1 MQGRTLSTLRNR
13 LAALALMAV
22 GAVSLAQ
29 SAGTV
34 DIVLRDA
41 DLLQATQA
49 LTAQTGL
56 QFVLEPGLNAGK
68 INLSLIGKSPEE
80 AIQYI
85 SKAAGVFAERD
96 ANGVFIIRANRTT
109 AQATAPAPVV
119 RRPLVVRK
127 IKLRHADPE
136 DVYRMVTEG
145 RPAEEVWSRDI
156 ARRFVGFYD
165 PNSSRIG
172 PSTLT
177 VVPGVIPV
185 PTQIDRTF
193 AETSNGIQLPGE
205 AAHQRGAVGGGGGG
219 MGMGGQP
226 GGGFGGGIGGQPGGG
241 GIGGQPGGGGLGG
254 GIGAGGG
261 GVGQLVGGEGF
272 VPEGIEQVSYD
283 PTDNSLVVQGTE
295 EAIRELERIIEQFDI
310 APRQVIVKVEFITTS
325 QSVDRALGID
335 WLYQRGPMIT
345 GNRPGSFARAND
357 PIFLNWS
364 TGNLTTRLRTLLTD
378 GWGRVVNAPLVRTL
392 NNQTATV
399 VSSAQTTIFINN
411 IVSGPGGIIVTPE
424 PTSVTVTSGLSVRP
438 RINGDGTITMMLTP
452 QVQDFGQL
460 RRGPDGQEI
469 PDLLNQAIQVVAR
482 VQNGETIALA
492 GFTRK
497 SDNFS
502 QGRFPILS
510 ELPIIGQLFRGRNQ
524 TQNTSE
530 LIVFVTP
537 TIVEEGLFGL
547 GTP

>member
-1 MQGRTLSTLRNR
+1 MQGRTLSTLRKS
-13 LAALALMAV
+13 AATFALMAV
-22 GAVSLAQ
+22 SVTSLAQ
-29 SAGTV
+29 STATV

-41 DLLQATQA
+41 DLLQATEA

-96 ANGVFIIRANRTT
+96 ANGVFIIRANR
-109 AQATAPAPVV
+109 AAAVEAPTPVI

-127 IKLRHADPE
+127 LRLRHADPE

-177 VVPGVIPV
+177 VVPGVIPA
-185 PTQIDRTF
+185 PTPIDRTF
-193 AETSNGIQLPGE
+193 AETANGIELPGE
-205 AAHQRGAVGGGGGG
+205 GARQRGGGGGAG
-219 MGMGGQP
+219 MGIGGQP
-226 GGGFGGGIGGQPGGG
+226 GGGFGGGL
-241 GIGGQPGGGGLGG
+241 GGQPGGGGLAGGQPGG
-254 GIGAGGG
+254 GIGAG

-272 VPEGIEQVSYD
+272 VPEGIEQVTYD

-325 QSVDRALGID
+325 QSIDRALGID

-345 GNRPGSFARAND
+345 GNRPGSFARAMD

-364 TGNLTTRLRTLLTD
+364 TGNLTTRLRTLLSD

-399 VSSAQTTIFINN
+399 VSSAQTTIFINQ
-411 IVSGPGGIIVTPE
+411 IVSGPGGIIVTPQ

-497 SDNFS
+497 SDSFS

-537 TIVEEGLFGL
+537 TIVEEDHFGL